1 MTLMTNDQQIL
12 AKDTLF
18 NQGVTTSKGQ
28 RPHLE
33 FMRGTLTSNS
43 NYDVTTYKV
52 NSSNTQLTMMG

>member
-18 NQGVTTSKGQ
+18 NQGVTTSKAQ

-33 FMRGTLTSNS
+33 FMRGTLISNS

-52 NSSNTQLTMMG
+52 NPFNTQLTMMG

>member
-12 AKDTLF
+12 TKDTLF
-18 NQGVTTSKGQ
+18 NQGVTTSKAQ

-33 FMRGTLTSNS
+33 FMRGTLTSNP
-43 NYDVTTYKV
+43 NYDVTAYRV